1 MGRQH
6 DFDFPRFVSGTII
19 AGCICLSLFGPLM
32 SLAQLPPAEKASD
45 DAVEDRSDLVPL
57 ELRYRDPKTYP
68 AGTKRSIIIGDFKCG
83 SDGTVFLPMMDDS
96 TPWLNA
102 VEHPGQ
108 GVDREHGFVVT
119 ALSPSGS
126 VVRFLPGK
134 IPGLRKFVPELRY
147 FVSPSRVY
155 TLEMAEIYDESDP
168 QKTLGRAHLIFIFD
182 YKGTQQ
188 GVIRLDPD
196 LNAVN
201 IAAFASGDLLVVSV
215 NKWNQTTRLLI
226 LDSKGRRM
234 DELSLFD
241 EDYMQKLQPAV
252 KEKKADSEANER
264 ASRQL
269 ALSKWAPFGDN
280 LLLAPT
286 AAQLPLI
293 EVNENGI
300 ARTTTANL
308 PRGVVIGALLAS
320 NDKVYHVLA
329 GHLKPDDPQATGAG
343 PPGAPGATFISD
355 EIDDINPGDG
365 TLLRRINFAHGLSPA
380 CAQDESYTFMTPRED
395 DGKLQLIHGTVIH

>member
-1 MGRQH
+1 MGRQR

-19 AGCICLSLFGPLM
+19 AGYICLSLFGPLM
-32 SLAQLPPAEKASD
+32 SLAQSPPAEKVSD
-45 DAVEDRSDLVPL
+45 DAAQTENDLIPL
-57 ELRYRDPKTYP
+57 ELRYGAPKTYP
-68 AGTKRSIIIGDFKCG
+68 TGAKRSIIFGNFKCG

-96 TPWLNA
+96 TPLLNA
-102 VEHPGQ
+102 AEHPGQ
-108 GVDREHGFVVT
+108 TVDREHSAFVT
-119 ALSPSGS
+119 ALGPSGS

-134 IPGLRKFVPELRY
+134 IPGLRNFVPELRY
-147 FVSPSRVY
+147 FVSPSKVY
-155 TLEMAEIYDESDP
+155 TLEMAKICDESDP

-182 YKGTQQ
+182 YKGAQQ
-188 GVIRLDPD
+188 GVIRLDPE

-241 EDYMQKLQPAV
+241 EDYMQKLQPSV
-252 KEKKADSEANER
+252 KEKKADPEANER

-269 ALSKWAPFGDN
+269 ALSKWVPFGDN
-280 LLLAPT
+280 LLVAPT

-329 GHLKPDDPQATGAG
+329 GHLKPDDPQATEAG

-380 CAQDESYTFMTPRED
+380 CAQDEHYTFITPRED
-395 DGKLQLIHGTVIH
+395 DGKLQLIHGTVIR